1 MRFSKRE
8 ASQGNRAKRSDE
20 SKPNRIP
27 DFSQEL
33 SHGLDAP
40 SQASLKRRWLYLL
53 PAVFLTYSLA
63 YLDRANYGFGAA
75 AGLAATLHIT
85 GPQSSLLGAIF
96 FFGYFCFQVPGA
108 ILARKRSATRL
119 VFGSLIV
126 WGVLAA
132 LTGVVRQFWVLALD
146 RFLLGI
152 AESFIF
158 PAMLLLLTRWFTRS
172 ERSRANT
179 ILILGNPITVL
190 WMSAITGYLIQAVG
204 WQRTFIYEGIPSV
217 VWAIVWVFLV
227 KDSPSQSTWM
237 TAEATALLEARL
249 SQEQLAVSPIKN
261 VRAALLR
268 GDVILLSVIYFLWSV
283 GVYGFVIWLP
293 AIVQQGSALSM
304 GRTGLLSAVPYLAAI
319 FAMLFA
325 SWRSDKTLR
334 RAALVTPFLFAAG
347 VALLVSFYFA
357 STSFPIAFAGLVV
370 AGACMYAPYG
380 PFFALIPERVPRNVT
395 AEVIALINSCGALGA
410 FFGSYLVGWLRSV
423 TGDSRAGF
431 LLMAL
436 SLVASAGL
444 MLLLKPPASEPR
456 MRENQA

>member
-1 MRFSKRE
+1 MNQSQT
-8 ASQGNRAKRSDE
+8 ASHDL
-20 SKPNRIP
+20 
-27 DFSQEL
+27 SQDL
-33 SHGLDAP
+33 SHGLNAP
-40 SQASLKRRWLYLL
+40 GQASLKRRWLYLL
-53 PAVFLTYSLA
+53 PAVFVTYSLA

-85 GPQSSLLGAIF
+85 GSQSSLLGAIF

-108 ILARKRSATRL
+108 ILARRRSATRL
-119 VFGSLIV
+119 VFASLIV
-126 WGVLAA
+126 WGILAA

-217 VWAIVWVFLV
+217 IWAIVWLFLV
-227 KDSPSQSTWM
+227 KDTPAQSSWM
-237 TAEATALLEARL
+237 TPEATAALESRIT
-249 SQEQLAVSPIKN
+249 QEQLSVSPIKN

-268 GDVILLSVIYFLWSV
+268 GDVILLSIIYFLWSV

-334 RAALVTPFLFAAG
+334 RAALVTPFLFASGLAM
-347 VALLVSFYFA
+347 LVSFTF
-357 STSFPIAFAGLVV
+357 STNFPIAFAGLVV

-444 MLLLKPPASEPR
+444 MLLLKPPAATLTT
-456 MRENQA
+456 RENAS